1 MNRIVLGALALIAAT
16 SLQAVPITVNYE
28 RSITDST
35 PVGGDAGLPVLLCS
49 CDNNVRFRY
58 FVPDYASLIN
68 INAITVSVDLYDDEP
83 GDGNEQG
90 ELVFVLNG
98 VSPAVSNVTLNTFS
112 VDVTQAG
119 APYNLTFSLPG
130 GDLANALAEIQ
141 GDGVFF
147 FRVNMRRNTD
157 FYVTNPQVTIDGDL
171 TAVPEP
177 AAAAVVGVG
186 LAVLASLRRKAWR

>member
-1 MNRIVLGALALIAAT
+1 MRMLFLGALTLLTGLSLHAA
-16 SLQAVPITVNYE
+16 PITVNYE

-35 PVGGDAGLPVLLCS
+35 PIGGDAGLPVLLCS

-58 FVPDYASLIN
+58 FVPDYASLVSIN
-68 INAITVSVDLYDDEP
+68 SITVSVDLYDDEAL
-83 GDGNEQG
+83 DGNEQG

-98 VSPAVSNVTLNTFS
+98 VFPSVSNVTLTSFN
-112 VDVTQAG
+112 VDVEQAG

-130 GDLANALAEIQ
+130 ADLANALAEIQ

-157 FYVTNPQVTIDGDL
+157 FYVTNPQVTIDGEL
-171 TAVPEP
+171 TAIPEP
-177 AAAAVVGVG
+177 ASVALIGAG
-186 LAVLASLRRKAWR
+186 LAALAALRRRR

>member
-1 MNRIVLGALALIAAT
+1 MKMLFLGALTLLTGLSLHAA
-16 SLQAVPITVNYE
+16 PITVNYE

-35 PVGGDAGLPVLLCS
+35 PIGGDAGLPVLLCS

-58 FVPDYASLIN
+58 FVPDYASLVSIN
-68 INAITVSVDLYDDEP
+68 SITVSVDLYDDEAL
-83 GDGNEQG
+83 DGNEQG

-98 VSPAVSNVTLNTFS
+98 VFPSVSNVTLTSFN
-112 VDVTQAG
+112 VDVEQAG

-130 GDLANALAEIQ
+130 ADLANALAEIQ

-157 FYVTNPQVTIDGDL
+157 FYVTNPQVTIDGEL
-171 TAVPEP
+171 TAIPEP
-177 AAAAVVGVG
+177 ASVALIGAG
-186 LAVLASLRRKAWR
+186 LAALAALRRRR

>member
-1 MNRIVLGALALIAAT
+1 MKTLSLGAWALLVAAT
-16 SLQAVPITVNYE
+16 LSAAPITVNYE

-58 FVPDYASLIN
+58 FVPDYASLISVN
-68 INAITVSVDLYDDEP
+68 SITVSVDLYDEEP
-83 GDGNEQG
+83 SDGNEQG

-98 VSPAVSNVTLNTFS
+98 VSPSVPNVTLATFNL
-112 VDVTQAG
+112 DIGQAG
-119 APYNLTFSLPG
+119 SPYNLTFSLPG
-130 GDLANALAEIQ
+130 ADLANALAEIQ

-157 FYVTNPQVTIDGDL
+157 FYVTNPQVTIDGEL

-177 AAAAVVGVG
+177 ASMALIGACLAALVTV
-186 LAVLASLRRKAWR
+186 RRRR